1 MIIMDRDRC
10 VVRCENTGTE
20 LVIVKGT
27 TFKEVLQ
34 YLPVENKEQFIA
46 AYVNNRSQYL
56 NYTIYNNVTVR
67 YITPAHFEGSRVYR
81 RTIMFML
88 HKAVRELYP
97 DKALKVEFSVGRGAY
112 FEIVGGEPNVD
123 YSTILKE
130 KLLEYIKSDIEIK
143 TETIHFDD
151 LIKYYRENNLNDKI
165 DLIDSLNQ
173 LYYTVNIM
181 GDDKSYFYGTLASS
195 TSQITL
201 FDIVK
206 YHNGYAIVVPK
217 RTNLGELEE
226 LPSSQ
231 KIYDVFVTHKK
242 WINILNIESLG
253 KLNKRIDAGDADDL
267 VKIAEALHEKTMS
280 NLADKI
286 YEQYQNGARV
296 VMISGPSSSGKTTSS
311 YRLSIQLRVLG
322 LKPIIIGMDNYFVN
336 REDTPL
342 DDKGRYNF
350 ESLGAIDIQ
359 LFNKQINDLIN
370 GEEVDIPK
378 YDFVSGTRQYID
390 NRLKLEK
397 NSIIII
403 EGIHA
408 LNPASSESIDR
419 EKIFKIYVSPMT
431 SMSLDNTSYL
441 STTDNRLIRRMVR
454 DYQFRGTSALDTLKR
469 WGSVRAGE
477 EKHILPYQDE
487 ADFQFNSALFY
498 EIGVLRS
505 FIEPLLREV
514 PRNTQ
519 EYSEALRLR
528 RLLEHFRVI
537 SSKIVPSTSLL
548 KEFIGGSSFNI
559 K

>member
-1 MIIMDRDRC
+1 MDRDRC
-10 VVRCENTGTE
+10 IVKCENTGTE

-34 YLPVENKEQFIA
+34 YLPLENKGQYIA
-46 AYVNNRSQYL
+46 AYVNNKNQDL
-56 NYTIYNNVTVR
+56 NYTIYNNITVR

-81 RTIMFML
+81 RTIIFML
-88 HKAVRELYP
+88 HKAVRELFP
-97 DKALKVEFSVGRGAY
+97 DMTLKVQFSVGRGAY
-112 FEIVGGEPNVD
+112 FEIIDGDLTVD
-123 YSTILKE
+123 YSSVLKE
-130 KLLEYIKSDIEIK
+130 KINEYIKQDIEIK
-143 TETIHFDD
+143 TENIFYDD
-151 LIKYYRENNLNDKI
+151 LKRYYKENNLKDKI
-165 DLIDSLNQ
+165 NLIESLNQ

-181 GDDKSYFYGTLASS
+181 GEDKSYFYGTLASS

-206 YHNGYAIVVPK
+206 YYNGYTIVVPK
-217 RTNLGELEE
+217 RCDLTQLEE
-226 LPSSQ
+226 LPSSR
-231 KIYDVFVTHKK
+231 KIYEVFTMHKK

-253 KLNKRIDAGDADDL
+253 KLNKRIDSGEIEDL
-267 VKIAEALHEKTMS
+267 VKIAEGLHEKTMS

-286 YEQYQNGARV
+286 YQEYQNGMRV
-296 VMISGPSSSGKTTSS
+296 IMISGPSSSGKTTSS

-322 LKPIIIGMDNYFVN
+322 LKPLIIGMDNYFVN
-336 REDTPL
+336 RVDTPL

-350 ESLGAIDIQ
+350 ESLKAIDIE
-359 LFNKQINDLIN
+359 LFNKQINELIN
-370 GEEVDIPK
+370 GKEVDIPK
-378 YDFVSGTRQYID
+378 YDFVSGTRKYID
-390 NRLKLEK
+390 NKLKLDD
-397 NSIIII
+397 NSVIII

-419 EKIFKIYVSPMT
+419 DKIFKIYVSPMT
-431 SMSLDNTSYL
+431 SMALDNTSYL

-454 DYQFRGTSALDTLKR
+454 DFQFRGTSALDTLKR

-477 EKHILPYQDE
+477 EEHILPYQDE

-498 EIGVLRS
+498 EIGALKPL
-505 FIEPLLREV
+505 IEPLLRDV
-514 PRNTQ
+514 PRNAQ
-519 EYSEALRLR
+519 EYSEAVRLSR
-528 RLLEHFRVI
+528 VLEHFRPI